1 MSKKT
6 IIIIAV
12 VVFLVAGGIFA
23 FINYEHESYTE
34 EDFTPEERE
43 EQERRDVEEKVEET
57 KEAFI
62 FLAEKIFALEREE
75 VGADTLEEVNEKFEE
90 LDRGLTQL
98 DEDYVRGEVTSEE
111 FIERMNVFLQE
122 IKDLTEEVEE
132 M

>member
-43 EQERRDVEEKVEET
+43 EQERRNVEEKVEET

-62 FLAEKIFALEREE
+62 SLAEKIFALEREE
-75 VGADTLEEVNEKFEE
+75 IGAGALEEVNEKFEE
-90 LDRGLTQL
+90 FDRGLTQL

-111 FIERMNVFLQE
+111 FIERMDVFLQE